1 ERAQHL
7 PRWLH
12 DYNWHRQHGS
22 LDHKPPISV
31 LGLPED
37 NLMRLHI

>member
-37 NLMRLHI
+37 NLMRLHT